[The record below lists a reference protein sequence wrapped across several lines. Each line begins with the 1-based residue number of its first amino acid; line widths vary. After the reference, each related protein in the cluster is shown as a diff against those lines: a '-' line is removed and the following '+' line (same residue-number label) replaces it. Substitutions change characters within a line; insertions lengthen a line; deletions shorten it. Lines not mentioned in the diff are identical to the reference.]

1 MRGTSQITIV
11 VGNLGADP
19 EIRYMTDGDA
29 VCTLRVAT
37 TESWKDKTTGDS
49 KQHTEWHRCVLFR
62 QNAEN
67 ASKYLKQGSKVYI
80 TGKNRTKKWFDD
92 KNNIDRYTTEILT
105 DTIEYLDRAPKQ
117 EDTSQDTTQNN
128 NPSSQHS
135 QASQNAND

>member
-1 MRGTSQITIV
+1 MRGTSQLTIV

-67 ASKYLKQGSKVYI
+67 AAKYLKQGSKVYI

-92 KNNIDRYTTEILT
+92 KNGFNIHAHRTWNCN
-105 DTIEYLDRAPKQ
+105 AP
-117 EDTSQDTTQNN
+117 
-128 NPSSQHS
+128 
-135 QASQNAND
+135 